1 MRSIRRLVNEFVSII
16 ETTDLPLQIQCEFEN
31 RLMDV
36 PLSKPFVAVGVKEIK
51 MNLTALG
58 NYAGVKDGREEY
70 SVPAE
75 VVISAPIYL
84 PRDFNGVVAYELATQ
99 MVDVVASGSLPIYKA
114 TTGEMYFDRT
124 FLCSVLPI
132 HFYLRDRFCG
142 NST

>member
-1 MRSIRRLVNEFVSII
+1 MRSIRDLLNDFVSII
-16 ETTDLPLQIQCEFEN
+16 ETTDLPIQIQCEFEN

-51 MNLTALG
+51 MDTTSLG

-84 PRDFNGVVAYELATQ
+84 PRDFHGIVAYELATQ
-99 MVDVVASGSLPIYKA
+99 MVDVVAASGLPVYKA
-114 TTGEMYFDRT
+114 TTSEMYFDGT
-124 FLCSVLPI
+124 FLCSVMPI
-132 HFYLRDRFCG
+132 HFHLRDRFCG
-142 NST
+142 NSI